1 MPNASDDPL
10 VPYPVQLRLSQVQA
24 LRKLKAER
32 GIVPAQLV
40 RDFIEIGLDRLLRG

>member
-1 MPNASDDPL
+1 MKSATDDPL
-10 VPYPVQLRLSQVQA
+10 VPYPLQLRLSQVQA

-40 RDFIEIGLDRLLRG
+40 REFIEKGLASVEK